1 MDQDHQFT
9 GFSQSIYELIV
20 QRAPLDVVLDAINSV
35 MENQFPGSL
44 VSVMM
49 YEPADNTLNLV
60 AGNSLSETYRQAM
73 QGITVEPEKGACGT
87 AASTLKLAVCD
98 DIASDPRW
106 DGFKELAA
114 AEGVAACWS
123 APLVDSSGNL
133 LGTFATYYRDSRK
146 PSDDELRLIRR
157 AAGLSVLAITHL
169 REVDLRK
176 STQGRLRLLERGIE
190 SSSNGV
196 VMADARDPEMPLVY
210 ANKAFLNM
218 TGYALDEIMGRNC
231 RFLQGDGTDPQVIR
245 KLHSALGDLKRTEA
259 TLLNY
264 RKDGTPF
271 SRMCSCPVRKG
282 PSTPLM
288 KSGRW
293 V

>member
-133 LGTFATYYRDSRK
+133 LGT
-146 PSDDELRLIRR
+146 
-157 AAGLSVLAITHL
+157 H
-169 REVDLRK
+169 
-176 STQGRLRLLERGIE
+176 
-190 SSSNGV
+190 
-196 VMADARDPEMPLVY
+196 
-210 ANKAFLNM
+210 
-218 TGYALDEIMGRNC
+218 
-231 RFLQGDGTDPQVIR
+231 
-245 KLHSALGDLKRTEA
+245 
-259 TLLNY
+259 
-264 RKDGTPF
+264 
-271 SRMCSCPVRKG
+271 VRYGKG
-282 PSTPLM
+282 HRHP
-288 KSGRW
+288 
-293 V
+293 